1 MLALKFVI
9 ILKIDSSC
17 CYCLVTEADGVRLEL
32 NCVRLDV
39 VSNCFI
45 EMFLGVLSLLMLE
58 NLNLKLE
65 SC

>member
-1 MLALKFVI
+1 MLALKFVS

-17 CYCLVTEADGVRLEL
+17 SYCLVTEANGVRLEL

-45 EMFLGVLSLLMLE
+45 EMFFWGSVAVDA
-58 NLNLKLE
+58 
-65 SC
+65 